1 MKSEEKLLKYLAS
14 RFPARGGVR
23 TGIGDDAA
31 VIRADS
37 DRDWVVTT
45 DQFVEDIHFQRR
57 SQPARSVGWK
67 ALARSLSDVAAMGA
81 RPRYALVALALP
93 RSTSSRWIHE
103 FFAGLGS
110 LATQHKVQI
119 IGGDLA
125 AAQQVVADVQVIG
138 DVRRGKALLRSG
150 ARPGQALYAS
160 GRLGLSALGQLA
172 TGRKSGRTRLE
183 TQAIKAHF
191 YPQARIGLA
200 QQLARRGITALM
212 DLSDGLSTDLHRLC
226 RASGVG
232 AQIFAGC
239 LPTLEITPQLR
250 KRYGT
255 TELELA
261 LHGGEDYELIFTAP
275 TGRKIPRKLLG
286 VPLTQVGV
294 ITKTRGVYLA
304 DSTRKKGSRG
314 RRLAPRGW
322 DHFRR

>member
-1 MKSEEKLLKYLAS
+1 MKSEETLLKYLAS

-37 DRDWVVTT
+37 GRDWVLTT
-45 DQFVEDIHFQRR
+45 DQFIEDVHFRRR

-67 ALARSLSDVAAMGA
+67 ALARSLSDVAAMSA
-81 RPRYALVALALP
+81 RPRYVLVALALP
-93 RSTSSRWIHE
+93 GNIASRWVRE
-103 FFAGLGS
+103 FFTGLGS

-125 AAQQVVADVQVIG
+125 AAQQVIADVQVIG
-138 DVRRGKALLRSG
+138 EVRRGKALLRSG

-172 TGRKSGRTRLE
+172 ARRKSGRTRLE
-183 TQAIKAHF
+183 SQAIKTHF
-191 YPQARIGLA
+191 YPQARVELA

-232 AQIFAGC
+232 AQIFADC
-239 LPTLEITPQLR
+239 LPAVELTPLLR

-255 TELELA
+255 TGLQLA
-261 LHGGEDYELIFTAP
+261 LHGGEDYELLFTAP
-275 TGRKIPRKLLG
+275 PGRKIPRKLLG

-304 DSTRKKGSRG
+304 DSTRNRGSRG
-314 RRLAPRGW
+314 KRLAAQGW